1 MKRNKEKENKLT
13 HKELTRLLEY
23 SSSTGEFKWKVS
35 RQRMR
40 AGSIA
45 GWNLGGYKAIKIN
58 GETYLAHR
66 VAWFYINK
74 DWPRE
79 VDHIN
84 QNKSDNRIE
93 NLRDAGR
100 FLNYRNR
107 PLQANNKSGTVGV
120 NFIKKIHK
128 WQAYISLDGDQ
139 EHLGIFDDMKDAM
152 EARKQKEKEYGYHKN
167 HGRIKY
173 AI

>member
-58 GETYLAHR
+58 L
-66 VAWFYINK
+66 
-74 DWPRE
+74 
-79 VDHIN
+79 
-84 QNKSDNRIE
+84 
-93 NLRDAGR
+93 
-100 FLNYRNR
+100 
-107 PLQANNKSGTVGV
+107 
-120 NFIKKIHK
+120 HK